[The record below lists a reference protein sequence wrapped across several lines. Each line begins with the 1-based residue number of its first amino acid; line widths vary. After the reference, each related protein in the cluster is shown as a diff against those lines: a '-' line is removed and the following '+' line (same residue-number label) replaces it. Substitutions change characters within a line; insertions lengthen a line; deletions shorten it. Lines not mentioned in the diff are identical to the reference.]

1 MRQELAKE
9 HNCTSNPSS
18 AHGSQQHELPL
29 RPSLDLRCRG
39 RVRVRWLG
47 LSTCYPDSQGATKST
62 RNRGPTQRAQEGT
75 DVTRVGRG

>member
-1 MRQELAKE
+1 MRATVLRSGLRKRVRKPLQFELKLETVKQELAKE

-39 RVRVRWLG
+39 RVRV
-47 LSTCYPDSQGATKST
+47 
-62 RNRGPTQRAQEGT
+62 
-75 DVTRVGRG
+75 